1 MNRLDA
7 KNKVIEAG
15 IRLVETGLIARTWGN
30 VSCRV
35 DEKTFVITPSGRD
48 YLSLT
53 TDEIVEINL
62 EDLQYKGDI
71 KPSSEKGI
79 HREVYQLHPDI
90 NFVIHTHQT
99 YASVVSAMNLDT
111 LNLTKSYPLIG
122 NEIICAEYALPGTE
136 ELCENVVAAM
146 KISSGK
152 AIILKNHGTVCMGK
166 DLEEAFTV
174 ANTLEEACEN
184 YIQQIGGKVS
194 SFYCEESLPLL
205 TYVEKYKA
213 KNHENCVYFI
223 NQEPEVVKFSQL
235 NKMLRPLVDD
245 FAQIIGIRM
254 KTLENFNEK
263 ELNRVLKHNSAVFIK
278 DLGAICYGK
287 DLRDAEAV
295 SMILSKNCKAYFAVL
310 AIGKPKYISILESK
324 KMRKIYTKQ
333 YSTLASNKN
342 ALT

>member
-7 KNKVIEAG
+7 KKKVIEAG

-48 YLSLT
+48 YLNLT

-79 HREVYQLHPDI
+79 HREVYQLNPDI

-99 YASVVSAMNLDT
+99 YASVVSAMNFDV
-111 LNLTKSYPLIG
+111 LNLAKSYPLIG

-136 ELCENVVAAM
+136 ELCKNVVDAM
-146 KISSGK
+146 KLSSGK
-152 AIILKNHGTVCMGK
+152 AVILKNHGTVCMGV
-166 DLEEAFTV
+166 DLEEAFAV
-174 ANTLEEACEN
+174 ANTLEEACED
-184 YIQQIGGKVS
+184 YIQQIGGKIS
-194 SFYCEESLPLL
+194 SFYSEESLKLL
-205 TYVEKYKA
+205 DYVEKYKA
-213 KNHENCVYFI
+213 RDHANCVYFI
-223 NQEPEVVKFSQL
+223 NQEPEVVRFSQL
-235 NKMLRPLVDD
+235 NKMLRPLLDD

-254 KTLENFNEK
+254 ITLEGFHEG
-263 ELNRVLKHNSAVFIK
+263 EVDQVLKRNSAVFIK
-278 DLGAICYGK
+278 GMGAICYGK

-295 SMILSKNCKAYFAVL
+295 SMILTKNCKAYFAVSAL
-310 AIGKPKYISILESK
+310 GSPNYISIFESK
-324 KMRKIYTKQ
+324 KMRRIYTKQ
-333 YSTLASNKN
+333 YSRLACNKN